1 MEALLMQLLEIT
13 EHRRGFLSIPVRRK
27 NGDRVY
33 VTAGSRQQFKAAKGL
48 LMKLAKHFRAPLIEC
63 ADFYGLGA
71 INTANEVLIAALSSV
86 PDPYCGVDFDLAMKA
101 YNRDLAITDKILA
114 QDPSIPH
121 LLAVNNNQYDWV
133 VFLRCNHL
141 SANVRERF
149 ARDLAELDRLAEEI
163 FHLASRQLERAQA
176 NGHAQ

>member
-1 MEALLMQLLEIT
+1 MQLLEIT
-13 EHRRGFLSIPVRRK
+13 EHRRCFTSIPVRRK

-33 VTAGSRQQFKAAKGL
+33 VTAGSRQQLKAVRGL

-71 INTANEVLIAALSSV
+71 INTANETLIAALSVV
-86 PDPYCGVDFDLAMKA
+86 PDPYAPGIDFDLALTA
-101 YNRDLAITDKILA
+101 YHRDLAITDKILA

-133 VFLRCNHL
+133 VFLRCNHPT
-141 SANVRERF
+141 ANVRDRF
-149 ARDLAELDRLAEEI
+149 ARDLAELDRLGEEI
-163 FHLASRQLERAQA
+163 FHRASRLLERGNA
-176 NGHAQ
+176 NGRA